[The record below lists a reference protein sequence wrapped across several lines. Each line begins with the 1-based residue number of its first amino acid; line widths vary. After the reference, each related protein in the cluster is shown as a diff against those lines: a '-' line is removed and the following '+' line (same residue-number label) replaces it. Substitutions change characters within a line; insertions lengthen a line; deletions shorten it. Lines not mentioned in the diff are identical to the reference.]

1 MSVKIASVEVDTLS
15 RKEVIAKISK
25 AIEKNKVLQVVTP
38 YSEFIVEAEY
48 NLEFR
53 KALNS
58 SEIRIPDGIGILW
71 AGAYLA
77 GRWNNLIISLLGIIN
92 RDIKL
97 YSVFTEKI
105 SGSDLIYNILELAH
119 QQKSR
124 VYLLGGEK
132 EVPNKVKD
140 YIQNTYPRINITGT
154 YSKKISLNDKVLF
167 QKVLDSQSDIVLIA
181 LSYPKQEIFA
191 SQLKN
196 YFIDNNHK
204 GIIMCVGGTFDFLAG
219 TQKRAPKWMQK
230 LGLEWLYRLIQQP
243 NRIRRIYKATIEYIV
258 LISRYKSNMNKMRN
272 IVDIEDS
279 NR

>member
-258 LISRYKSNMNKMRN
+258 LISRYKSNIDKNKDN
-272 IVDIEDS
+272 TV
-279 NR
+279 

>member
-243 NRIRRIYKATIEYIV
+243 NRIRRIYKATIEYIF
-258 LISRYKSNMNKMRN
+258 LISRYKSNIDKNKDN
-272 IVDIEDS
+272 TV
-279 NR
+279 